1 MVAWCRGAAQG
12 TLDRGVG
19 AVRGVVFMT
28 TLLRSVLSV
37 SAATVLSRT
46 TGYLR
51 WSAQA
56 AALGAGAVVVEAYSL
71 AILLPSL
78 IYELFIGGILYSIF
92 IPVLVDRMT
101 HHGEDDARGLT
112 NALFTLILPLMAVM
126 AVLGIVFAGPLVDL
140 VGSWD
145 RTEELSAE
153 QARQAQEYAVFFF
166 RIFAL
171 QMLFYGLSTIATGVL
186 QAHRRFFLPTFA
198 PVLNNLIII
207 GSFATFYFLQD
218 SDRRLALY
226 VLAFGVTLGA
236 AVMALALV
244 PTLLALGYR
253 PRPQVGHPALLP
265 TAKLAGPLV
274 VLVAASVG
282 FQLLAAQL
290 VSRYGALAALNY
302 AFTIF
307 SLPYGIFVVAIA
319 TALMPDLSERHSQED
334 VQGYRETL
342 SFGLRT
348 MLFVVVPSAVG
359 LIVLAEPIVGLLYE
373 RGAFGTQDTRL
384 VARLLVAYSV
394 GLLGYS
400 AYFFLVRA
408 FYSRQ
413 NTKTPALLN
422 VGILIAY
429 AALVY
434 GLSYVLQAVGVVLAL
449 SAAYGVLALLA
460 LATTRREIGRIDGR
474 RVLISLAKAL
484 AAGAAMYAV
493 ALVGTSVLGTGSD
506 LPERLLI
513 LATVGTVSLAAY
525 LGAAFVLRTEEL
537 YSLSGLLRRRARSKI
552 SP

>member
-1 MVAWCRGAAQG
+1 
-12 TLDRGVG
+12 
-19 AVRGVVFMT
+19 MT
-28 TLLRSVLSV
+28 TLLRAVLSV
-37 SAATVLSRT
+37 SAATLLSRA

-56 AALGAGAVVVEAYSL
+56 AALGAGAVVVEAFSL

-112 NALFTLILPLMAVM
+112 NALFTLILPLMALM

-153 QARQAQEYAVFFF
+153 QARQAEEYAVFFF

-207 GSFATFYFLQD
+207 GSFAAFYFLQD
-218 SDRRLALY
+218 SDRHLALY
-226 VLAFGVTLGA
+226 VLAFGVTVGV

-244 PTLLALGYR
+244 PTLLALGYS
-253 PRPQVGHPALLP
+253 PRPQLGHPALLP
-265 TAKLAGPLV
+265 TARLAGPMV

-282 FQLLAAQL
+282 FQLVAAHLATGF
-290 VSRYGALAALNY
+290 GAYANLTY

-307 SLPYGIFVVAIA
+307 SLPYGVFVVAIA
-319 TALMPDLSERHSQED
+319 TALMPELSEKHSRGDAE
-334 VQGYRETL
+334 GYRETF

-359 LIVLAEPIVGLLYE
+359 MVALAEPIVGILYQ
-373 RGAFGTQDTRL
+373 RLNFTSQDTEK
-384 VARLLVAYSV
+384 VATLLIAYSV

-413 NTKTPALLN
+413 NTKTPAFLN
-422 VGILIAY
+422 VGILFVY
-429 AALVY
+429 AALAY
-434 GLSYVLQAVGVVLAL
+434 GLSYPLKAAGVVLAL
-449 SAAYGVLALLA
+449 SIAYAALAVLALGA
-460 LATTRREIGRIDGR
+460 TRREIGRIGGR
-474 RVLISLAKAL
+474 RLLLSLAKML

-493 ALVGTSVLGTGSD
+493 ATVGTSLLGTGSD
-506 LPERLLI
+506 FAGRLLI
-513 LATVGTVSLAAY
+513 LLLAGGASLAAY
-525 LGAAFVLRTEEL
+525 IGVALVLRTEEL
-537 YSLSGLLRRRARSKI
+537 TSAAGLFRRRGAR
-552 SP
+552 

>member
-1 MVAWCRGAAQG
+1 
-12 TLDRGVG
+12 
-19 AVRGVVFMT
+19 MT
-28 TLLRSVLSV
+28 GILRSVLSI
-37 SAATVLSRT
+37 SAATFLSRA

-56 AALGAGAVVVEAYSL
+56 AALGAGVVAEAYGL

-92 IPVLVDRMT
+92 IPVLVDRIT
-101 HHGEDDARGLT
+101 GHGEEDARRLT
-112 NALFTLILPLMAVM
+112 NALFTLVLPLMGLLTLAGV
-126 AVLGIVFAGPLVDL
+126 IFAGPLVGL
-140 VGSWD
+140 VGAWGEPSAN
-145 RTEELSAE
+145 LSAAEVE
-153 QARQAQEYAVFFF
+153 QAERYAVFFF
-166 RIFAL
+166 RVFAL
-171 QMLFYGLSTIATGVL
+171 QMLFYGVTTIATGVL

-207 GSFATFYFLQD
+207 GSFAVYFFLRRDDQD
-218 SDRRLALY
+218 LALY
-226 VLAFGVTLGA
+226 VLAFGVTVGV

-265 TAKLAGPLV
+265 TARLAGPMV

-282 FQLLAAQL
+282 FQLLAAHL
-290 VSRYGALAALNY
+290 ASRYGALAELNY

-307 SLPYGIFVVAIA
+307 SLPYGLFVVAIA
-319 TALMPDLSERHSQED
+319 TALMPELSEKHSRDDDE
-334 VQGYRETL
+334 GYKETF

-348 MLFVVVPSAVG
+348 MLFVVVPSAIG
-359 LIVLAEPIVGLLYE
+359 MMALAEPIVGLLYQ
-373 RGAFGTQDTRL
+373 RGEFGASDTRS
-384 VARLLVAYSV
+384 VAVLLVAYSV

-429 AALVY
+429 AALAY
-434 GLSYVLQAVGVVLAL
+434 GLSSLLEAVGVVLAL
-449 SAAYGVLALLA
+449 SIAYGALALLA
-460 LATTRREIGRIDGR
+460 LGATRSEIGRIDGR
-474 RVLISLAKAL
+474 RILLSLAKIL

-493 ALVGTSVLGTGSD
+493 ALAGTTLLGSGSD
-506 LPERLLI
+506 FAGRLLV
-513 LATVGTVSLAAY
+513 LLTVGGASLAAY
-525 LGAAFVLRTEEL
+525 LGVAFALRTEEL
-537 YSLSGLLRRRARSKI
+537 KSVAGLLRRRNA
-552 SP
+552 